1 MARRLALDAVDE
13 DLPEVWSLTTSL
25 DAVPTVF
32 HLNNCLNWNLT
43 RRADLVRSR
52 PEAHYYCA
60 LYRGSDGY
68 RTTSL
73 IWNAPHH
80 ADWVQVPSGGLFGDI
95 GADPGSAVIVAR
107 PRGIKAFL
115 TFDPPL
121 SGQEIVGLQQ
131 TLLDVPGLLGHNPRT
146 SLTPT
151 EHAIFVLDPLKDSE
165 L

>member
-1 MARRLALDAVDE
+1 MARRLVLDAVDE

-32 HLNNCLNWNLT
+32 NLNACLDWNLA

-52 PEAHYYCA
+52 PEALYHHA
-60 LYRGSDGY
+60 IYRGSDGY
-68 RTTSL
+68 RTTSM

-80 ADWVQVPSGGLFGDI
+80 ANWAQSASDGLFGEI
-95 GADPGSAVIVAR
+95 EADPSSAVIVAR

-121 SGQEIVGLQQ
+121 SSQEIVGLQRH
-131 TLLDVPGLLGHNPRT
+131 LNDVPGLLGCNPRT
-146 SLTPT
+146 SLTPN
-151 EHAIFVLDPLKDSE
+151 EHAQFVFEPLKDSD

>member
-1 MARRLALDAVDE
+1 LARRLVLDAVD
-13 DLPEVWSLTTSL
+13 DDPIEVWSLTSST

-32 HLNNCLNWNLT
+32 HLNRCLNWTLARQT
-43 RRADLVRSR
+43 DLIRQR
-52 PEAHYYCA
+52 PEAVYSHA
-60 LYRGSDGY
+60 LFRGTDGY
-68 RTTSL
+68 RTTSF

-80 ADWVQVPSGGLFGDI
+80 AEWASVPTGDLFG
-95 GADPGSAVIVAR
+95 GVEADPSSAVIVAR

-121 SGQEIVGLQQ
+121 SSQEIVGLQQ
-131 TLLDVPGLLGHNPRT
+131 TLLGVPGLLGHNPRT